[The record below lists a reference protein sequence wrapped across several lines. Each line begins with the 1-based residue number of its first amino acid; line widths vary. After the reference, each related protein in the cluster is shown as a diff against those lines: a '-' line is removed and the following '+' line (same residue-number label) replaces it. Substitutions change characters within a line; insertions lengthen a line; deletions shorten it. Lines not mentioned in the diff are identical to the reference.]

1 MKMATKTTINF
12 DDEMNAALAELV
24 ATDGTKTLAIKPA
37 LISEAKRRRRSRALL
52 DFIDGWEADD
62 GPIDTDHMEWA
73 HRVLDRQGAPR

>member
-12 DDEMNAALAELV
+12 DDEMKADLAELV
-24 ATDGTKTLAIKPA
+24 ATDGAKTLAIKPA
-37 LISEAKRRRRSRALL
+37 LISEAKRRRSRALL